1 MAMRMRDAQLAR
13 AERRG
18 ALQSQLTQSFGGSEH
33 PRPNHSE
40 DRSLGRRRAA
50 PAWESDDEDDEA
62 LADSE
67 DAGHRRHSELFGDQE
82 DERALAAIR
91 GSIAAAKK
99 IPSKEALASLE
110 RIDLKDLKD
119 SEKGEFRFVSVR
131 PLAFVL
137 AARLAW
143 FVDLPY

>member
-1 MAMRMRDAQLAR
+1 MREAQLAR

-18 ALQSQLTQSFGGSEH
+18 AQLAQSLGTGDH
-33 PRPNHSE
+33 PRPTHSE

-50 PAWESDDEDDEA
+50 PGWESEEDDDGH

-67 DAGHRRHSELFGDQE
+67 DIEYRRHSQLFGEPD

-99 IPSKEALASLE
+99 VPSKEALASLE
-110 RIDLKDLKD
+110 RIDIKDLKD
-119 SEKGEFRFVSVR
+119 SEKSKLHF
-131 PLAFVL
+131 AF
-137 AARLAW
+137 
-143 FVDLPY
+143 DLF

>member
-1 MAMRMRDAQLAR
+1 MRDAQLAR

-18 ALQSQLTQSFGGSEH
+18 ALHSQLAQSFGGSEQ
-33 PRPNHSE
+33 PRPNNSE

-50 PAWESDDEDDEA
+50 PTWESDDEDDEA

-67 DAGHRRHSELFGDQE
+67 DAGHRRHSELFGDQD
-82 DERALAAIR
+82 DERTLAAIR

-119 SEKGEFRFVSVR
+119 SEKGEFQFVSAVL
-131 PLAFVL
+131 LAFIF
-137 AARLAW
+137 AARLASRA
-143 FVDLPY
+143 DLSY